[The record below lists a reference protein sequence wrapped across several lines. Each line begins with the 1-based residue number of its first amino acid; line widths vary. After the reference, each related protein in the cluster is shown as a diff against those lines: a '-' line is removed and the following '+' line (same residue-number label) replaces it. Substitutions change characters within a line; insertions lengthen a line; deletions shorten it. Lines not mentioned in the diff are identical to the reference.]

1 MKLTVVIP
9 VYNERKTLSTVV
21 ERVFDALQGAEV
33 EVLVVDDGSTDGSRE
48 LLQEL
53 AKRYPLTV
61 LVHAHNQG
69 KGAAVRTALAAAGGE
84 AVVIQDA
91 DLEYDPHELPR
102 VYAALQPGVDAVFGS
117 RMMERVQGGYAHYV
131 LGGKL
136 LNAWVNLLFRASL
149 TDAYTGVKLVRTA
162 TLRGLGLASH
172 GFEFEA
178 ELVCTLLAARARIV
192 EVPVR
197 YVPRTFAEGKKI
209 RARDAWKGVAT
220 AWKVFVRRL
229 IHRAT

>member
-21 ERVFDALQGAEV
+21 ERVFDALQDLEV
-33 EVLVVDDGSTDGSRE
+33 EVLVVDDGSTDGSGE

-53 AKRYPLTV
+53 AARYPISAFI
-61 LVHAHNQG
+61 HKSNKG
-69 KGAAVRTALAAAGGE
+69 KGAAVRTGLAVAHGE

-91 DLEYDPHELPR
+91 DLEYDPRELLL
-102 VYAALQPGVDAVFGS
+102 VLAALQPGVDAVFGS
-117 RMMERVQGGYAHYV
+117 RMMERVQGGYTHYV
-131 LGGKL
+131 WGGKL
-136 LNAWVNLLFRASL
+136 LNAWVNFLFRARL

-162 TLRGLGLASH
+162 VLRELRLASH

-178 ELVCTLLAARARIV
+178 ELVCMLLATGANIV

-209 RARDAWKGVAT
+209 RARDAWKGVAMV
-220 AWKVFVRRL
+220 WNVFLRRM
-229 IHRAT
+229 IHRVK